1 MFFPFHSLSRRTD
14 SISPPPFLASLFLF
28 PLLLHPLSLCRNV
41 KAITVPQWLP
51 QAGPWKGQSRR
62 IKGNMTSNYPT
73 ALIYRDSM
81 VAMVTQ
87 GAHAA
92 NSFLYRDNI
101 SQSVFA

>member
-1 MFFPFHSLSRRTD
+1 MGFAWNCV
-14 SISPPPFLASLFLF
+14 I
-28 PLLLHPLSLCRNV
+28 V
-41 KAITVPQWLP
+41 
-51 QAGPWKGQSRR
+51 
-62 IKGNMTSNYPT
+62 
-73 ALIYRDSM
+73 RDSM

>member
-73 ALIYRDSM
+73 ALIYSNCFTC
-81 VAMVTQ
+81 VL
-87 GAHAA
+87 
-92 NSFLYRDNI
+92 SFHGVLFL
-101 SQSVFA
+101 S